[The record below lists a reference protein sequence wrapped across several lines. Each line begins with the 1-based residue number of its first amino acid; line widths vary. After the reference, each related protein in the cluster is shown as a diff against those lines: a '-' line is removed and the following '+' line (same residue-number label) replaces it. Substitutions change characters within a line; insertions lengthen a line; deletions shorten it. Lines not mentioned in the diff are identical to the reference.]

1 MNKLL
6 NNKYY
11 FFVMIIEFFILSIF
25 YWFFFK
31 FNFFNV
37 TTYIVCSVSYITGYI
52 VWVKEILNKNKQF
65 LFNNYEYFFIL
76 NLLTLSA
83 ILIINSFYNK
93 NIISMLPINILLF
106 IIFTGYYIYRTK
118 KQNKNIPEKTKF
130 SSTVKLLSIMNI
142 LFLLFDF
149 IAYINGVL
157 QIQLILYMPILFA
170 IYTVILFI
178 YKKEFSINSFTSL
191 ILFFNIYILSSFLLV
206 LNYIGNNF
214 FIFTLIIHSIL
225 FYSTICLAQIN
236 SKSMYDNESYFNY
249 NVFNLIVPNTILIFI
264 ILTDFLSFN
273 IPNIFANYTL
283 SIAALIITYLV
294 WFIYKIFS
302 KV

>member
-1 MNKLL
+1 M
-6 NNKYY
+6 
-11 FFVMIIEFFILSIF
+11 
-25 YWFFFK
+25 
-31 FNFFNV
+31 
-37 TTYIVCSVSYITGYI
+37 
-52 VWVKEILNKNKQF
+52 
-65 LFNNYEYFFIL
+65 
-76 NLLTLSA
+76 
-83 ILIINSFYNK
+83 
-93 NIISMLPINILLF
+93 
-106 IIFTGYYIYRTK
+106 
-118 KQNKNIPEKTKF
+118 PEKTKL

-236 SKSMYDNESYFNY
+236 SKSMYNNESYFNY

-283 SIAALIITYLV
+283 SVAALIITYLV